1 MEHQTYTNEQ
11 SVCAAILEDNAAL
24 DIIAGQ
30 LSHTDF
36 SDPRNG
42 FIFREIVAIISS
54 GGYVDVVILNN
65 YLIEKYNQKGEQISQ
80 HLLAVNANVSCS
92 SANIATYAKQIRE
105 KSIVRKLIK
114 AADDIRAFVDNRDGM
129 SIEDLLAKSDDVLQ
143 SVISG
148 HSNND
153 IKLITASDAIDSLT
167 SDMAIASQ
175 RQGISGIC
183 TGIKRL
189 NAKTDGLQ
197 KGNMII
203 VAGPASM
210 GKTTFAMN
218 LVQRAAETQKYPTVV
233 FSMEMPFIDIIR
245 RYASAQSRVN
255 YNEYRTGYFET
266 ENSYNKM
273 ALGLKNIKDNHK
285 LILCDNSSLNISLI
299 RSVLKRVQREYG
311 GVSCAMLDYVQMVDG
326 LEKQGGNRN
335 TELTIIS
342 RELKKIAREFEM
354 PFIVL
359 SQLSKDVEK
368 AQRKPT
374 NGDLR
379 ESGAL
384 AQDADVIMMVHR
396 AEKYKPDAENI
407 GKASIIIT
415 KSRNGECGE
424 VTTGFD
430 GSTFTFYDLEADRQS
445 N

>member
-11 SVCAAILEDNAAL
+11 SVCAAILNDNAAL

-36 SDPRNG
+36 SDPRNA
-42 FIFREIVAIISS
+42 FIFKLIVDSISRGEYIDETIIHNIMIERYSEKGAEISA
-54 GGYVDVVILNN
+54 
-65 YLIEKYNQKGEQISQ
+65 YLGSVISQ
-80 HLLAVNANVSCS
+80 VSCS
-92 SANIATYAKQIRE
+92 SYNIASYAKSIRE
-105 KSIVRKLIK
+105 TSVVRKLIK
-114 AADDIRAFVDNRDGM
+114 AADDIRAFVSNRDGM
-129 SIEDLLAKSDDVLQ
+129 SIDDLLAKSDNVLQ

-189 NAKTDGLQ
+189 NEKTDGLQ

-266 ENSYNKM
+266 EHSYNKM

-299 RSVLKRVQREYG
+299 RSVLKRVKREYG

-396 AEKYKPDAENI
+396 AEKYKPEEDNI
-407 GKASIIIT
+407 GKALIIIT

>member
-1 MEHQTYTNEQ
+1 MEYQTYSNEQ
-11 SVCAAILEDNAAL
+11 SVCAAILNDNAAL
-24 DIIAGQ
+24 EIIAGQ
-30 LSHTDF
+30 LSPTDF
-36 SDPRNG
+36 SDPRNA
-42 FIFREIVAIISS
+42 FIFKLI
-54 GGYVDVVILNN
+54 VDVISRGEYIDETIIHSIMTERYSEKGAEISM
-65 YLIEKYNQKGEQISQ
+65 YLGSVISQ
-80 HLLAVNANVSCS
+80 VSCS
-92 SANIATYAKQIRE
+92 SYNIATYAKTIRE
-105 KSIVRKLIK
+105 TSVVRKLIK
-114 AADDIRAFVDNRDGM
+114 AADDIRALVDNRDGM
-129 SIEDLLAKSDDVLQ
+129 SIDELLAKSDGALQ

-148 HSNND
+148 HSSND
-153 IKLITASDAIDSLT
+153 IKLITASEAIDSLT
-167 SDMAIASQ
+167 DDMEIACQ
-175 RQGISGIC
+175 RKGISGIC

-218 LVQRAAETQKYPTVV
+218 LVKRAAETQKYPTVV

-245 RYASAQSRVN
+245 RYASAQSRIN
-255 YNEYRTGYFET
+255 YNEYRTGNFESH
-266 ENSYNKM
+266 NFDKM
-273 ALGLKNIKDNHK
+273 ALGLKNIKDKHK

-299 RSVLKRVQREYG
+299 RSVLKRVKREYG

-396 AEKYKPDAENI
+396 DEKYKPDSENI

-424 VTTGFD
+424 VITGFD
-430 GSTFTFYDLEADRQS
+430 GSTFTFYDLEADREQAA
-445 N
+445 

>member
-1 MEHQTYTNEQ
+1 
-11 SVCAAILEDNAAL
+11 
-24 DIIAGQ
+24 
-30 LSHTDF
+30 
-36 SDPRNG
+36 
-42 FIFREIVAIISS
+42 
-54 GGYVDVVILNN
+54 
-65 YLIEKYNQKGEQISQ
+65 
-80 HLLAVNANVSCS
+80 
-92 SANIATYAKQIRE
+92 
-105 KSIVRKLIK
+105 
-114 AADDIRAFVDNRDGM
+114 
-129 SIEDLLAKSDDVLQ
+129 
-143 SVISG
+143 
-148 HSNND
+148 
-153 IKLITASDAIDSLT
+153 
-167 SDMAIASQ
+167 
-175 RQGISGIC
+175 
-183 TGIKRL
+183 
-189 NAKTDGLQ
+189 
-197 KGNMII
+197 MII

-245 RYASAQSRVN
+245 RYASAQSRIN
-255 YNEYRTGYFET
+255 YNEYRTGNFESR
-266 ENSYNKM
+266 NYNKM
-273 ALGLKNIKDNHK
+273 SLGLKNIKDNHK

-396 AEKYKPDAENI
+396 DEKYKPDAENI

-424 VTTGFD
+424 VMTGFD